1 MEVIFPISATLELNS
16 QMASAF
22 RISLQKK
29 LWSFLISDGEAEEFL
44 IKNVKEFTN
53 NVNDSEVTAFFLNP
67 YINTGLMIGECI
79 NLDMSL
85 VSGKVKLTEK
95 SGCYK
100 DRYSTISYCNWVL
113 SFFDQ
118 ELLKE
123 TEDNSLSDLEFL
135 TSITKVW

>member
-1 MEVIFPISATLELNS
+1 
-16 QMASAF
+16 
-22 RISLQKK
+22 
-29 LWSFLISDGEAEEFL
+29 
-44 IKNVKEFTN
+44 
-53 NVNDSEVTAFFLNP
+53 
-67 YINTGLMIGECI
+67 MIGECI

-123 TEDNSLSDLEFL
+123 TEDNSMSDLEFL